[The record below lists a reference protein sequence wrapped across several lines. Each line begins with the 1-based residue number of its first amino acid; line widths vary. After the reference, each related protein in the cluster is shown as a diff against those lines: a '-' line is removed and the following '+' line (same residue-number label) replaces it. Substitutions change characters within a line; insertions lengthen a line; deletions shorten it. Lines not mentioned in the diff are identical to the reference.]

1 MERLRGR
8 ADSVHNL
15 ARIVGLIGLG
25 ILVVGAVLPWG
36 NAGPGDTYGAF
47 DHFGDGFL
55 SLVCGVSLVALLFG
69 GGARE
74 SRTRTVQ
81 LLPAI
86 LGVGT
91 FLLTLAG
98 YRSVEAWVHGLEGI
112 GQRPTFETGIYL
124 SLVGGAVEALAG
136 FTSTVITVRSVSVW
150 RDDGAEDRAFARDL
164 FGRLLVGAVL
174 VIGGAVGG
182 ALLGLQL
189 PGRLPNSFLMLLLA
203 LIGGTIGA
211 YIANR
216 LWERRYPDRGDI
228 VGHRRMDG

>member
-1 MERLRGR
+1 VERLRGR
-8 ADSVHNL
+8 GDSLHSL
-15 ARIVGLIGLG
+15 ARIVALIGLA
-25 ILVVGAVLPWG
+25 ILVVGAALPWG

-69 GGARE
+69 GGARD

-86 LGVGT
+86 LGVAT
-91 FLLTLAG
+91 FLLALAG
-98 YRSVEAWVHGLEGI
+98 FRSVEAWIHGLERM

-124 SLVGGAVEALAG
+124 TLVGGAVEALAG
-136 FTSTVITVRSVSVW
+136 LVSSVVTVRSVAVW
-150 RDDGAEDRAFARDL
+150 RNEGAEDRAFARDF
-164 FGRLLVGAVL
+164 FGRLLVGGVL

-182 ALLGLQL
+182 SLLGLQV

-216 LWERRYPDRGDI
+216 LWERGHPDRATI
-228 VGHRRMDG
+228 VGHQRMDG

>member
-1 MERLRGR
+1 M
-8 ADSVHNL
+8 HKL
-15 ARIVGLIGLG
+15 ARIVALIGLG
-25 ILVVGAVLPWG
+25 ILVVGAALPWG
-36 NAGPGDTYGAF
+36 IAGPGDTYGAF

-55 SLVCGVSLVALLFG
+55 ALVCGVSLVALLFG
-69 GGARE
+69 GGARD

-91 FLLTLAG
+91 FLLALAG
-98 YRSVEAWVHGLEGI
+98 FRSVEAWIHGLEDM

-124 SLVGGAVEALAG
+124 SLLGGGVEALAG
-136 FTSTVITVRSVSVW
+136 LTSSAITVRSVSVW
-150 RDDGAEDRAFARDL
+150 RDEGAEDRAFARDF
-164 FGRLLVGAVL
+164 FGRLLVGVVL

-189 PGRLPNSFLMLLLA
+189 TGRLPNSFLMLLLA

-216 LWERRYPDRGDI
+216 LWERRHPDRGEM